1 MNTIQARVAKL
12 TVAAFGAGMLGA
24 ICYPAGG
31 AAQQSAYPNRPI
43 KLVVGF
49 APGGI
54 ADSIGRLIGQSMSES
69 LKQPV
74 VVENRGGA
82 SSMIAARAVM
92 NAPADGYTL
101 LVSTTAMPINEAAG
115 VAKGIGLGRNL
126 VALSISAITPE
137 LLAVSANSP
146 IKSIKDIA
154 AIAKQKDGIPYATA
168 GAGTASH
175 IAAEFLFRSLNIKV
189 SHVPHKGGAPALT
202 AVTGGHIDLLSISM
216 PPARGHVKA
225 GTLRGLAVGAA
236 QRSPALPDVPTGA
249 ELGIG
254 QYSFT
259 SWVGFFAATATP
271 PDIQAVL
278 NREIN
283 KALQSKPIQ
292 TRLLQMGFASNVADL
307 KATAQMLSAEVAKW
321 KKAVDVVGYG
331 KK

>member
-1 MNTIQARVAKL
+1 MENSRKPTVKLLATIVGAGIL
-12 TVAAFGAGMLGA
+12 GTVASAG
-24 ICYPAGG
+24 PAS
-31 AAQQSAYPNRPI
+31 AQKAAYPDRTI

-54 ADSIGRLIGQSMSES
+54 ADSIGRLIGQAMSES
-69 LKQPV
+69 LKQTI

-115 VAKGIGLGRNL
+115 TAKGISLGGNL
-126 VALSISAITPE
+126 IALSISAITPE
-137 LLAVSANSP
+137 LLAVSAKSP

-154 AIAKQKDGIPYATA
+154 AIAKAKDGIAYATA

-175 IAAEFLFRSLNIKV
+175 IAAEYLFRSLNIKTA
-189 SHVPHKGGAPALT
+189 HVPHVGGAPALT

-216 PPARGHVKA
+216 PAARGHVKA
-225 GTLRGLAVGAA
+225 GTLRGLAVGAP
-236 QRSPALPDVPTGA
+236 QRSSALPDVPTGA
-249 ELGIG
+249 EIGIG
-254 QYSFT
+254 QYAFT
-259 SWVGFFAATATP
+259 SWVGFFAASSTP
-271 PDIQAVL
+271 PEVQTLL

-283 KALQSKPIQ
+283 KALQSKAIQ
-292 TRLLQMGFASNVADL
+292 TRLPQMGFLANVADL
-307 KATAQMLSAEVAKW
+307 PATSQMLKSEVAKW
-321 KKAVDVVGYG
+321 KKAVEVVGYG